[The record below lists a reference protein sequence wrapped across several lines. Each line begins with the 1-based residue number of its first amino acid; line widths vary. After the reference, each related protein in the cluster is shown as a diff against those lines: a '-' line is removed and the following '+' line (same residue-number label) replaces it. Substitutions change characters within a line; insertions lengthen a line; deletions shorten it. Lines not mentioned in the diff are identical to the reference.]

1 MKVMLIGAGG
11 QLASDLRKALERET
25 IIPLAHADLDITD
38 AAAIRRAFESHR
50 PQVVVNTAAFHRV
63 DDCESQVEKAFRVNS
78 FAVRDLALACL
89 EWDATLVHFST
100 DFVFGGDKSDPYIET
115 DRPQPLNVYGA
126 SKLAGEYL
134 VSATLGK
141 CFLIRTCG
149 LYGLGGS
156 KSKGANFVETILRKA
171 AEGKP
176 LRVVSDQVITP
187 TYTVDLARKVAEL
200 IRSDGYGLYHI
211 SNNGSCSWFEFARR
225 ALELSGVKADLSP
238 TTSKAYG
245 APTRRAPYSV
255 LRNYRLECL
264 GLDDLPVWEDALVR
278 YLAERNRQGGNDCT
292 PAPLP

>member
-11 QLASDLRKALERET
+11 QLASDLLKALGRET
-25 IIPLAHADLDITD
+25 IIPLTHADIEITD
-38 AAAIRRAFESHR
+38 PLAVRQALENHR
-50 PQVVVNTAAFHRV
+50 PEVVINTAAFHRL
-63 DDCESQVEKAFRVNS
+63 DDCESQIEKAFRVNS

-89 EWDATLVHFST
+89 QWDATLVHFST
-100 DFVFGGDKSDPYIET
+100 DFVFGGDKSDPYTES
-115 DRPQPLNVYGA
+115 DCPQPLNVYGA

-134 VSATLGK
+134 VSATLEK

-156 KSKGANFVETILRKA
+156 KSKGGNFVETILRKA

-176 LRVVSDQVITP
+176 LRVVDDQVITP
-187 TYTVDLARKVAEL
+187 TYTADLARKVAEL
-200 IRSDGYGLYHI
+200 VRSDAYGLYHI
-211 SNNGSCSWFEFARR
+211 SNNGSCSWFEFAQR
-225 ALELSGVKADLSP
+225 ALELSRLKADLSP

-264 GLDDLPVWEDALVR
+264 GLDDLPVWEDALAR
-278 YLAERNRQGGNDCT
+278 YLAERNRHGGNDSP